1 MRNKT
6 LVRVLITLMLVVFAG
21 TGVAA
26 DAGLPDAGMSCSL
39 TVTLC
44 SNDGEQHIASG
55 AEVTIWQIA
64 ELSIAAGDLSYSLT
78 DAFVSSGC
86 DVNSELTS
94 DDIDNLCSLISEG
107 SITGI
112 SGITGSDG
120 TVVFD
125 GLAQGIYL
133 VRQTGNVDGF
143 ESFNPFVVYLP
154 NIEDGGW
161 NYDVTAEPK
170 MIYSVSPAQ
179 RTPVE
184 VTVTKVWNDDG
195 SNRPESVKVEL
206 YNEDG
211 AYQTVTLNAG
221 CSWQYKWTGLDPDK
235 KWEIRETEVP
245 QGYTATYSAEGYNFT
260 ITNTYKLPQTGQTNW
275 PVPVLIFAGM
285 LVLSAGAIL
294 RYTGR
299 RDES

>member
-1 MRNKT
+1 MRNKA
-6 LVRVLITLMLVVFAG
+6 LVRIMIILMLVIFAG
-21 TGVAA
+21 TGVVA
-26 DAGLPDAGMSCSL
+26 DAGLPDTGRSCSL
-39 TVTLC
+39 TMTLR

-55 AEVTIWQIA
+55 AEVTVYQIA
-64 ELSIAAGDLSYSLT
+64 ELSLASGDVSYSLT
-78 DAFVSSGC
+78 DAFAASGC
-86 DVNSELTS
+86 DVNSEISS
-94 DDIDNLCSLISEG
+94 DDIEAMCGLITAEETG
-107 SITGI
+107 GI
-112 SGITGSDG
+112 SGVAGTDG
-120 TVVFD
+120 TVVFG

-133 VRQTGNVDGF
+133 VRQTGSVDGF
-143 ESFNPFVVYLP
+143 ASFKPFVIYLP

-161 NYDVTAEPK
+161 NYDVAAEPK

-235 KWEIRETEVP
+235 KWDVRETEVP
-245 QGYTATYSAEGYNFT
+245 SGYTATYSAEGNNFT

-275 PVPVLIFAGM
+275 PVPVLLFAGI

>member
-1 MRNKT
+1 MR
-6 LVRVLITLMLVVFAG
+6 
-21 TGVAA
+21 
-26 DAGLPDAGMSCSL
+26 
-39 TVTLC
+39 
-44 SNDGEQHIASG
+44 
-55 AEVTIWQIA
+55 
-64 ELSIAAGDLSYSLT
+64 SI
-78 DAFVSSGC
+78 
-86 DVNSELTS
+86 
-94 DDIDNLCSLISEG
+94 
-107 SITGI
+107 
-112 SGITGSDG
+112 
-120 TVVFD
+120 
-125 GLAQGIYL
+125 
-133 VRQTGNVDGF
+133 
-143 ESFNPFVVYLP
+143 
-154 NIEDGGW
+154 
-161 NYDVTAEPK
+161 
-170 MIYSVSPAQ
+170 M
-179 RTPVE
+179 
-184 VTVTKVWNDDG
+184 TKVWNDDG